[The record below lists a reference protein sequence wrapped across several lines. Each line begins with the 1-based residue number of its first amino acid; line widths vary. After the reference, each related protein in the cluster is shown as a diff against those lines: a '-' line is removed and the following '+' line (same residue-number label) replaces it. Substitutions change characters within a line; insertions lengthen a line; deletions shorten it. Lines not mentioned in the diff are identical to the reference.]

1 MDIIKSERKPLF
13 SNRALVSLSVPI
25 AIDAVLAI
33 FTGMVDTA
41 MVSSAGE
48 AAVSGIS
55 LVDSLFLLFVTA
67 FSAIA
72 SGGVVV
78 TAQYIGNQDRE
89 KAKKS
94 ANQLLYAAT
103 FIALLIT
110 LATLFFI
117 PQILHM
123 VYGELE
129 TAVFESAREY
139 FFFTL
144 LGMPFL
150 AVASSC
156 TALLRTMS
164 RSKLALFLALGA
176 NVLNMGGNA
185 ILIYGFDM
193 GAAGAAIST
202 SVSRVVWAVVAMCF
216 MHSRKLPVYFE
227 NLLKFRLDFD
237 VMRRVLRIGVANGLE
252 SGLFQV
258 GKLLVASLVSSF
270 GTIAIAANSIA
281 NTLCNIGWTI
291 VGSFSTVLLTVV
303 GQCIGADEQ
312 EQAKAY
318 TKKILKLG
326 HVLVFVLFGSVF
338 LLRHQLV
345 GLFDFGPEALEASA
359 YYTGVGALLTIAA
372 LYANAFL
379 PVAAFRA
386 AGDVRYAVILAVGS
400 MFTFRVGLSYLLN
413 ALFDMGLMA
422 VWIGMWADW
431 TCRGIL
437 NTLRFRSN
445 KWLHKKVI

>member
-1 MDIIKSERKPLF
+1 MLF

-25 AIDAVLAI
+25 VIDAVLAI

-48 AAVSGIS
+48 AAVSGIA

-67 FSAIA
+67 FSAVA

-78 TAQYIGNQDRE
+78 TAQYIGNQNRE
-89 KAKKS
+89 KAKSS

-103 FIALLIT
+103 FIALLLT
-110 LATLFFI
+110 VVVLFFI
-117 PQILHM
+117 PEILHL

-129 TAVFESAREY
+129 TAVFESAKDY
-139 FFFTL
+139 FFYAL

-150 AVASSC
+150 AVASCC

-185 ILIYGFDM
+185 LLIYGFHM

-202 SVSRVVWAVVAMCF
+202 TVARIVWSVVAMYF
-216 MHSRKLPVYFE
+216 MHKKSLPVYFE
-227 NLLKFRLDFD
+227 KLLKFRLDFD
-237 VMRRVLRIGVANGLE
+237 VMKRVLQIGIANGLE

-270 GTIAIAANSIA
+270 GTIAIAANSVA

-291 VGSFSTVLLTVV
+291 VGSFGTVLLTVV
-303 GQCIGADEQ
+303 GQCIGAGEPA
-312 EQAKAY
+312 QARAY
-318 TKKILKLG
+318 TKKILLLSHG
-326 HVLVFVLFGSVF
+326 LVFLLFGSIF

-345 GLFDFGPEALEASA
+345 QLFDFSEAALTASA
-359 YYTGVGALLTIAA
+359 YYTGIGALLTIAS

-379 PVAAFRA
+379 PVSAFRA

-413 ALFDMGLMA
+413 ALFDLGLLA

-431 TCRGIL
+431 TCRCIL
-437 NTLRFRSN
+437 NTIRFRGD